1 MYRILISLILVGFCT
16 SVSGAWEAIGPSGGY
31 LRSVVISPTDE
42 NIIYAATW
50 RDPCKIV
57 KSTDC
62 GATWVKQGSYPEY
75 NYCLAIDPI
84 DAENL
89 YAGCYERVYRSTNSG
104 TNWNSAYLADIM
116 IYDLEVHPTNPL
128 VVYAAGRKYTSSN
141 YEVVI
146 VKSTNSGIDWMT
158 TVIASGSSAAAYGMA
173 IDPVDPDNIYVC
185 GYVFSGTTYYP
196 KVFKSTDG
204 GSNFTDIS
212 WSSTVG
218 YYAQTI
224 AVHPTNNNIVYAGTY
239 NDGIYRSTDSGS
251 SWTKVT
257 SYNFASYMAT
267 TPVQPDLVFASAYSY
282 VYRSTDAGI
291 TWTVQMAGLDG
302 SGHYGLAISQSNSAN
317 VFIGNNTGFFKSTN
331 TGSNWFAS
339 NHGMNIGNII
349 GMGIAGS
356 MPSTIY
362 ITVEG
367 DAVYKTTNNG
377 SNWTELPYFSSCG
390 DMCDFAVHNT
400 NPNIVMAL
408 EGYG

>member
-1 MYRILISLILVGFCT
+1 MNKIFISLVLAGLGT
-16 SVSGAWEAIGPSGGY
+16 SVFGLWEAIGPSGGY
-31 LRSVVISPTDE
+31 LRSVVVSRTDE
-42 NIIYAATW
+42 NVLYAATW
-50 RDPCKIV
+50 RNPCKIV

-62 GATWVKQGSYPEY
+62 GATWAKQGSYPEY
-75 NYCLAIDPI
+75 NYCLGIDPV
-84 DAENL
+84 DSDRL
-89 YAGCYERVYRSTNSG
+89 YAGCYERVYRSTDSG
-104 TNWNSAYLADIM
+104 VTWNYAYLTDIM
-116 IYDLEVHPTNPL
+116 IYDVEVHPTDPSL
-128 VVYAAGRKYTSSN
+128 VYAVGRKYSSSN
-141 YEVVI
+141 YDVVI
-146 VKSTNSGIDWMT
+146 VTSTNGGVNWTT

-173 IDPVDPDNIYVC
+173 IDPVDPDIIYVC
-185 GYVFSGTTYYP
+185 GYVFSGTVYYP
-196 KVFKSTDG
+196 KVFRSIDG
-204 GSNFTDIS
+204 GLNFTDIS

-257 SYNFASYMAT
+257 SYNYASYMAT
-267 TPVQPDLVFASAYSY
+267 TPAQPDLVFASAYSY

-291 TWTVQMAGLDG
+291 TWTIQLAGLEG
-302 SGHYGLAISQSNSAN
+302 SGHYGLAISPSNSAN

-331 TGSNWFAS
+331 MGSNWFAS

-349 GMGIAGS
+349 GIGVARS
-356 MPSTIY
+356 LPSTIY
-362 ITVEG
+362 VTVEG
-367 DAVYKTTNNG
+367 DAVYKTTDNG

-400 NPNIVMAL
+400 DPNTVLAL